1 MKNILIIGYG
11 NTLRSD
17 DGVGYHIAELCED
30 IYASSP
36 SLQYFIK
43 CLMVHQLIPELA
55 EPISQSDLVIFIDAY
70 PANDREN
77 DLKVNNITL
86 SPEALANT
94 SMPTSALGLHS
105 NDPVSLLNLSQYLYE
120 KSPTA
125 WSILIP
131 ASNFDFGEVFSSLT
145 EGAIA
150 LALERIQELINQFK

>member
-43 CLMVHQLIPELA
+43 CLTVHQLIPELA
-55 EPISQSDLVIFIDAY
+55 ELISQSDLVIFIDAY
-70 PANDREN
+70 PANEREN

-86 SPEALANT
+86 SPEALANA

-120 KSPTA
+120 NSPTA

-150 LALERIQELINQFK
+150 PALERIQELINQCQ

>member
-30 IYASSP
+30 IYTSSS

-43 CLMVHQLIPELA
+43 CLTLHQLIPELA
-55 EPISQSDLVIFIDAY
+55 ESISQSDLVIFIDAY
-70 PANDREN
+70 PTNDREN

-86 SPEALANT
+86 SAEALANAT
-94 SMPTSALGLHS
+94 MPTSALGLHN

-120 KSPTA
+120 NSPTA
-125 WSILIP
+125 WSILVP
-131 ASNFDFGEVFSSLT
+131 AINFDFGEVFSELT
-145 EGAIA
+145 ERAIA
-150 LALERIQELINQFK
+150 PALEQINQLINQAN

>member
-17 DGVGYHIAELCED
+17 DGVGYHIAELCEKF
-30 IYASSP
+30 YAKSSP
-36 SLQYFIK
+36 LEYSIK
-43 CLMVHQLIPELA
+43 CLTLHQLTPELA

-86 SPEALANT
+86 TAEVLANAT
-94 SMPTSALGLHS
+94 MPTSALGLHN

-120 KSPTA
+120 NSPTA

-131 ASNFDFGEVFSSLT
+131 AIKFDFGEVFSDLT
-145 EGAIA
+145 QGAIA
-150 LALERIQELINQFK
+150 PALEHIQELINQF